1 MKTLF
6 LRGFILKPTKR
17 AWIFLKNGTREFQNI
32 PPPPPFQRMA
42 CFYLTISESFERFQ
56 YLKFETSFLESEK
69 FFKKLEYSFFVENT
83 CIENI
88 LFPYESVISETN
100 VNINRM
106 MNKKWTYPKEWIFT
120 SN

>member
-1 MKTLF
+1 M
-6 LRGFILKPTKR
+6 
-17 AWIFLKNGTREFQNI
+17 
-32 PPPPPFQRMA
+32 PPPPPLQRMA
-42 CFYLTISESFERFQ
+42 CFYLTLSESFERFQ
-56 YLKFETSFLESEK
+56 YLKFETNFLESEK